1 MQFSSNSAKLVT
13 SLDDPA
19 AREAGATVLPSVARF
34 VRMGEAEERLT
45 LLPGTT
51 LGDVLT
57 RRGLDLA
64 SGDVFYN
71 LARSSDPE
79 TVVEPGS
86 LIVYTSKIRG
96 GAATLTC

>member
-1 MQFSSNSAKLVT
+1 MPTATSSAKLDP
-13 SLDDPA
+13 SLDNPP
-19 AREAGATVLPSVARF
+19 AREAGANVQPPVARF

-71 LARSSDPE
+71 LARTSDPE

-96 GAATLTC
+96 GMSTG